1 MKNMRLRLIVMN
13 FLEFAAWGSYL
24 TSMGAYL
31 ASVGLGT
38 DIGSYYA
45 MQGVA
50 SLFMPALMGMV
61 ADRFIPTQRLLSFCH
76 VATAICM
83 VLCGWVG
90 LSAQREGLPVDGQL
104 LFIFYALAIAFFMPT
119 LALSYSVAYS
129 ALDKVG
135 LDTVKSFPSIRM
147 FGTIGF
153 ICAMIFVDLMGYQN
167 TPFQFLVSAVVS
179 IVLAAYAL
187 TLPSCPVG
195 QRSQGKSLARAF
207 GFNALILFKN
217 KKMAL
222 FFIFSFL
229 MGVSLQITN
238 GYANPFIQS
247 FGQIPDYEDLFFVR
261 HSNLLVSF
269 SQVSETFC
277 ILMIPFF
284 LKRYGIKCVMLIA
297 MLAWC
302 VRFGFFAMGDPG
314 SGVWLLI
321 LSCVVYGVAF
331 DFFNISGSIF
341 VDKEV
346 DISMRS
352 SAQGLFILMTSG
364 LGSCVGSLGARR
376 IVNHFVFS
384 EGLSPLQ
391 QAAGWQASWTIFA
404 TYALIV
410 AIAFAILFKNQRI

>member
-1 MKNMRLRLIVMN
+1 
-13 FLEFAAWGSYL
+13 
-24 TSMGAYL
+24 
-31 ASVGLGT
+31 
-38 DIGSYYA
+38 
-45 MQGVA
+45 
-50 SLFMPALMGMV
+50 
-61 ADRFIPTQRLLSFCH
+61 
-76 VATAICM
+76 
-83 VLCGWVG
+83 
-90 LSAQREGLPVDGQL
+90 
-104 LFIFYALAIAFFMPT
+104 
-119 LALSYSVAYS
+119 
-129 ALDKVG
+129 
-135 LDTVKSFPSIRM
+135 
-147 FGTIGF
+147 
-153 ICAMIFVDLMGYQN
+153 
-167 TPFQFLVSAVVS
+167 VVS

-195 QRSQGKSLARAF
+195 QRRQGKSLARAF